1 VRRKCSWYS
10 AIDRRRQRQRSVFRR
25 STKSK
30 NVEPVRFNLDESNV
44 GSTKGQLQFD
54 ELCKVTGDREE
65 MGFIY
70 IEQYKRSRG
79 ARGYS

>member
-1 VRRKCSWYS
+1 
-10 AIDRRRQRQRSVFRR
+10 
-25 STKSK
+25 
-30 NVEPVRFNLDESNV
+30 
-44 GSTKGQLQFD
+44 LQFD

-79 ARGYS
+79 ARGILRKELNEPHGPRLRRS